1 MNFFLFAAFFLSAV
15 PVSAETIIKGKI
27 IDASTG
33 EEIIGA
39 AVLLKEMTGEG
50 TVTGLMG
57 WIGCFEKARL
67 AGTVFAGGVTA
78 KGDIVGHKALVEAR
92 EMGRKA

>member
-39 AVLLKEMTGEG
+39 AVILKELANIG
-50 TVTGLMG
+50 TVTGLDGSMYP
-57 WIGCFEKARL
+57 FVHFHRL
-67 AGTVFAGGVTA
+67 QGY
-78 KGDIVGHKALVEAR
+78 
-92 EMGRKA
+92 

>member
-1 MNFFLFAAFFLSAV
+1 MNFFLFAAVFLSAV

-50 TVTGLMG
+50 TVTG
-57 WIGCFEKARL
+57 
-67 AGTVFAGGVTA
+67 
-78 KGDIVGHKALVEAR
+78 
-92 EMGRKA
+92 